1 MKDYSIDK
9 CFNIYYLNLNKVY
22 EISMMI
28 NNTIVTSIQ
37 REKNNS
43 FKTSK
48 STKASLG
55 GTIQTDSE
63 YLASIKSVIES
74 NKASENTSSSKIIES
89 LDIKTTK
96 SILLNK
102 IKAKCINDKKIN
114 DLNEGDLIKIDN
126 IQLSIFDKDTLRQ
139 ILLLKRDAL
148 KGMKVEG
155 LDINNI
161 VNSIIKDYSY
171 ILIGQIEN
179 DNKNKIIIKIP
190 FEIEN
195 EFENNYNVDDLLL
208 GKISLI
214 GIYKNKN
221 KISDITNNT
230 LNYFITN
237 GGITKDI
244 KNSKIIQSNI
254 QTTENKAKKTNNDEY
269 HYIDIIAIIQD
280 INFKEEPKEKPLPW
294 YRKILNFLKGQRNN
308 EK

>member
-9 CFNIYYLNLNKVY
+9 CFNIYYLNLSKVY

-43 FKTSK
+43 FKISK

>member
-9 CFNIYYLNLNKVY
+9 CFNIYYLNLSKVY

-280 INFKEEPKEKPLPW
+280 INFKEEPKEKPLQW

>member
-9 CFNIYYLNLNKVY
+9 CFNIYYLNLSKVY

-230 LNYFITN
+230 LNYYQPPCTESTGFDVRTGTPSMLKHTIVIIYKYIFYSILLIFNIFFYSLSSYLPYTP
-237 GGITKDI
+237 TKI
-244 KNSKIIQSNI
+244 SCRPHMLS
-254 QTTENKAKKTNNDEY
+254 
-269 HYIDIIAIIQD
+269 
-280 INFKEEPKEKPLPW
+280 PKLLP
-294 YRKILNFLKGQRNN
+294 
-308 EK
+308 

>member
-9 CFNIYYLNLNKVY
+9 CFNIYYLNLSKVY

-280 INFKEEPKEKPLPW
+280 INFKEQPKEHPFQW

>member
-9 CFNIYYLNLNKVY
+9 CFNIYYLNLSKVY

-280 INFKEEPKEKPLPW
+280 INFKEETKEKPLPW

>member
-254 QTTENKAKKTNNDEY
+254 QTTENKAKKN
-269 HYIDIIAIIQD
+269 
-280 INFKEEPKEKPLPW
+280 K
-294 YRKILNFLKGQRNN
+294 
-308 EK
+308 